1 MDKPSKQTFACS
13 KSATEIL
20 EEIVNMFKFNNKD
33 TQTTSLT
40 LNFVN
45 SIIDC
50 EHAFVLDFFYHIRDS
65 SFV

>member
-20 EEIVNMFKFNNKD
+20 EEIVNMFKLNNKD
-33 TQTTSLT
+33 NQTTSLT

-45 SIIDC
+45 FKHC
-50 EHAFVLDFFYHIRDS
+50 YL
-65 SFV
+65 